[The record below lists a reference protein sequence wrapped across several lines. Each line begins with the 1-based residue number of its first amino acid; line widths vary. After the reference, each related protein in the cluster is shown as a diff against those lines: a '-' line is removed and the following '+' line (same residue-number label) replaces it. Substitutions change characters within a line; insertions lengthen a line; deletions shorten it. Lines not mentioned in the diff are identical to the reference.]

1 MFIPSIA
8 RIGRMVIEKEATVSL
23 QLLRVAGCIGCQASQ
38 LCNNDAFGWQTFGIS
53 EAVDALNFIKY
64 IIIL

>member
-1 MFIPSIA
+1 
-8 RIGRMVIEKEATVSL
+8 MVIEKEATVSL